1 MRQSLSFI
9 APYTLMQLQPDHG
22 KVDVDGL
29 VLTSVLDVPALQ
41 GRKDEQEFHTFQQFF
56 RREKDQTVVAHFL
69 SGHFYSHCSP
79 HNDGG
84 VFLEYP

>member
-56 RREKDQTVVAHFL
+56 RLETDLIFSYLFRLRCCDNHYL
-69 SGHFYSHCSP
+69 L
-79 HNDGG
+79 HNDDD
-84 VFLEYP
+84 VFRG